1 MITRPMIERLQVTP
15 LAEPKIGASNSWIA
29 IMTQETAVYKGFR
42 IEPIFR
48 FLPSVI
54 S

>member
-1 MITRPMIERLQVTP
+1 MITRPMIERLHVTP
-15 LAEPKIGASNSWIA
+15 LDEPKIGASKPWIE

-42 IEPIFR
+42 IEPIIR

>member
-1 MITRPMIERLQVTP
+1 MMERLQVTP
-15 LAEPKIGASNSWIA
+15 LAEPKSGESNPWIV

-42 IEPIFR
+42 IDPIFR

>member
-1 MITRPMIERLQVTP
+1 MIERLHVTP
-15 LAEPKIGASNSWIA
+15 LAEPNIGESNPWIE